1 MRESDITTVQNPPE
15 KPASNRHPNN
25 PHVPDSMLDGS
36 APPVLGTTIPVIAN
50 ARAGGGHS
58 GDSMDELR
66 KAFAEE
72 GITTEVMAPRGEAL
86 EETLR
91 RAVGQRPPVIV
102 AAGGDG
108 TVNAVA
114 HALRGTGIALAVV
127 PFGTFNHFAKDLGI
141 PLDTAGAVRVL
152 LDGRRVAVDVG
163 EVNGRT
169 FVNNSSLGLYPGM
182 VRTRQKLQRR
192 FGHSKRMAML
202 WAMLAAM
209 RRSPLLTLEL
219 QVDHETQRCRSPFVF
234 VGNNQYGMAGF
245 DIGSRERLDGGSL
258 SVYTTRRCSVGG
270 LASLALRALIGR
282 LHQAEDFDVVSAREL
297 RVDTPHS
304 RLLVAT
310 DGELNIMDTP
320 LEFRIVPRALEVLVP
335 APKE

>member
-1 MRESDITTVQNPPE
+1 
-15 KPASNRHPNN
+15 
-25 PHVPDSMLDGS
+25 MLDGA

-58 GDSMDELR
+58 TDSMDGLR
-66 KAFAEE
+66 KAFADE
-72 GITTEVMAPRGEAL
+72 GITAEVMAPRGHEI

-91 RAVGQRPPVIV
+91 KAVGQRPPAIV

-108 TVNAVA
+108 TVSAVA

-141 PLDTAGAVRVL
+141 PLDTKEAVRVL

-182 VRTRQKLQRR
+182 VRTREKLQRR
-192 FGHSKRMAML
+192 FGPSKRMAML

-209 RRSPLLTLEL
+209 RRSPLLTIEL
-219 QVDHETQRCRSPFVF
+219 QADSDVQRCRSPFVF

-245 DIGSRERLDGGSL
+245 DIGSRERLDGGVL
-258 SVYTTRRCSVGG
+258 SIYTTRRCSVGG
-270 LASLALRALIGR
+270 LASLALRALFGR
-282 LHQAEDFDVVSAREL
+282 LHQAEDFDAVSAREL
-297 RVDTPHS
+297 RVETPHR

-320 LEFRIVPRALEVLVP
+320 LEFRIVPGALEVLVP
-335 APKE
+335 PAKA